1 MEHESV
7 THTTVDYTLCRRPS
21 GSDVAATVHRY
32 VGGAGPTVH
41 VHAGQHGIELNGP
54 VALRHLHDELT
65 TAAIAGTVVTV
76 PLSNPL
82 AFDHRSYTAPVE
94 YDARHPNLNR
104 VWPGDD
110 EGSLQE
116 RMAASLWELVA
127 DADAVVDLHTGT
139 PDMLE
144 HVRFRE
150 GDPEARL
157 LAETFGTEY
166 LLADPDDGSDQG
178 KLRTAAASAG
188 IPAITAELS
197 NSRQVSRA
205 AVEAGLDGVRN
216 VLRELDVLDVDADSD
231 RRPDQSLLR
240 DGADATFA
248 GDSGLFELRTD
259 VAVGDHLVAGDEIG
273 AIYCPSSFERRRTV
287 TAADTGVAYSLTR
300 EPIVAAGD
308 RLAAVAPPA

>member
-1 MEHESV
+1 MEHEPV
-7 THTTVDYTLCRRPS
+7 THTTADYPLCRRPS
-21 GSDVAATVHRY
+21 GADVTATVHRY

-54 VALRHLHDELT
+54 VALRRLHDELT

-76 PLSNPL
+76 PLANPL

-94 YDARHPNLNR
+94 YDARNPNLNR

-110 EGSLQE
+110 GGSFQE
-116 RMAASLWELVA
+116 RMAASLWDLVA

-150 GDPEARL
+150 DDPDARS

-166 LLADPDDGSDQG
+166 LLADPDDAPAQG
-178 KLRTAAASAG
+178 KLRTAAATVG

-197 NSRQVSRA
+197 NSRQVSPS
-205 AVEAGLDGVRN
+205 AVEAGVDGVQN
-216 VLRELDVLDVDADSD
+216 VLRKLDVLAAAPP
-231 RRPDQSLLR
+231 RPPDQSLLV
-240 DGADATFA
+240 DSADATFA
-248 GDSGLFELRTD
+248 GDSGLFELRRD
-259 VAVGDHLVAGDEIG
+259 VAVGDHLDAGDEIG
-273 AIYCPSSFERRRTV
+273 AIYCPSSFERRQTV

-308 RLAAVAPPA
+308 RIAAVAPPA

>member
-1 MEHESV
+1 MEHELV
-7 THTTVDYTLCRRPS
+7 THTTADYPLCRRPS
-21 GSDVAATVHRY
+21 GTDVTATVHRY

-76 PLSNPL
+76 PLANPL

-110 EGSLQE
+110 GGSFQE

-150 GDPEARL
+150 GDPDARS

-166 LLADPDDGSDQG
+166 LLADPDDGPDQG

-197 NSRQVSRA
+197 NSRQVSPT

-216 VLRELDVLDVDADSD
+216 VLRELDVLAAAPD
-231 RRPDQSLLR
+231 RPPDQSLLL
-240 DGADATFA
+240 DSADATFA

-259 VAVGDHLVAGDEIG
+259 VAVGDHLVADDEIG
-273 AIYCPSSFERRRTV
+273 AIYCPSSFEHRRTV

-300 EPIVAAGD
+300 EPIVTAGD
-308 RLAAVAPPA
+308 RIAAVAPYA